1 MKETKEFKLSKEV
14 SVYYTYEFNKA
25 EPEVGYLE
33 DWIDIEIESVVLF
46 NDTFFGLDI
55 TGSINTLELEG
66 IKTNILDSLCIL

>member
-1 MKETKEFKLSKEV
+1 MRQEKEFKLSKEV

-25 EPEVGYLE
+25 EPEVGYME

-55 TGSINTLELEG
+55 TDSIDSLHLEG
-66 IKTNILDSLCIL
+66 IKTEILDSLCTL

>member
-1 MKETKEFKLSKEV
+1 MKEIKEFSLSKEV

-25 EPEVGYLE
+25 EPEVGYME

-55 TGSINTLELEG
+55 TDSIDSLHLEG
-66 IKTNILDSLCIL
+66 IKTNILDSLCTL